1 MDIHTGRIVNIRKK
15 LISLLGSDSSIALF
29 WKGRVALY
37 AILRSLD
44 IRQDDEVILPAF
56 TCVVVPNAI
65 KYLGARPVYADVDP
79 ETYTMDVNGIKKKVN
94 DKTKLIIAQ
103 NTFGLS
109 SDLDPIME
117 LAKEK
122 GLWVIE
128 DCAHGFGGTYKSMQ
142 NGTVTDAAFYSSQW
156 NKPFSTGLGGIAV
169 TKNEKI
175 AEKLK
180 QIESEA
186 IKPTLKELSSLTLQL
201 LAVDYLLNN
210 HTYWPALKLYR
221 WLSNRSLI
229 TGSSQGFELEKPVMP
244 EDFLKGFSR
253 IQLKRLNKELGRIE
267 KNFSHRNNIAARYK
281 EMLRDIGIG
290 VPLEPG
296 YAVHTYVKFPLLVE
310 NRDGFFRAAEKAR
323 IELGDWFVSPL
334 HPVTKNLELWD
345 YHWGENPVAEWLSRH
360 MVNLPTHMRIGD
372 SMLVRIEHFLR
383 NHRGQLIPYDDVRN
397 RVIVEYK

>member
-1 MDIHTGRIVNIRKK
+1 LNIKDK
-15 LISLLGSDSSIALF
+15 LSYLLGTDITIALF

-44 IRQDDEVILPAF
+44 IRKDDEVILPAF

-79 ETYTMDVNGIKKKVN
+79 ETYTIDLNGIKKKIH

-109 SDLDPIME
+109 SDLDPIMD
-117 LAKEK
+117 LAKRRE
-122 GLWVIE
+122 LWVIE
-128 DCAHGFGGTYKSMQ
+128 DCAHGFGGTYKSRQ

-169 TKNEKI
+169 TRNQEI

-186 IKPTLKELSSLTLQL
+186 IKPTLKELSSLTFQL

-210 HTYWPALKLYR
+210 RTYWPALKLYR

-229 TGSSQGFELEKPVMP
+229 TGSSQGFELEKPIMP
-244 EDFLKGFSR
+244 DDFLKGFSR
-253 IQLKRLNKELGRIE
+253 IQFKRLKKELGRIE
-267 KNFSHRNNIAARYK
+267 KNITHRKKIAARYK
-281 EMLRDIGIG
+281 EMLRDLGIG
-290 VPLEPG
+290 APLEPE
-296 YAVHTYVKFPLLVE
+296 YADHTYIKFPLLVE
-310 NRDGFFRAAEKAR
+310 GREEFFRAAEKAR

-334 HPVTKNLELWD
+334 HPVTDNLALWD
-345 YHWGENPVAEWLSRH
+345 YHWGENPVAEWLSQH
-360 MVNLPTHMRIGD
+360 MVNLPTHMKIGD
-372 SMLVRIEHFLR
+372 SQLMMFENFLKNR
-383 NHRGQLIPYDDVRN
+383 RGQLIPYDDVRN
-397 RVIVEYK
+397 RVIVGYK